1 MKLKLDA
8 IRACLDGAIP
18 GTIATCAADGVPNA
32 AYLSQVQYV
41 NAEHVALS
49 WQFFNTTRRNILANP
64 IARVALIDPVTAAH
78 YRLLLQYL
86 RTEEEGPLFE
96 IMKAKLAGVASHTGM
111 AGVFRLLGADLYRV
125 LEIEQVP
132 GRTLAP
138 PLPRANLLAALRTSV
153 EDLCQCMDLDSLLCR
168 TLDCLERH
176 FDIHHAMILLLDAVA
191 GRLYTV
197 ASRGYEASGIGS
209 EIALG
214 DGIIGVAARER
225 TPIRIGHFAAE
236 YSYGKAIR
244 ENLERGGLA
253 VHMDTEIPLPGLAG
267 SNSQLA
273 VPIRAG
279 TRALGVL
286 YVESAQEQRFGY
298 DDEDVMVSLA
308 GGLGAAIQL
317 LHHGPADHRDE
328 VRPPPR
334 PAPAPPL
341 RAGPPLQVRH
351 FAENDSIF
359 IDTDYLI
366 KGVAGSI
373 LWALLS
379 DHVETGRTAF
389 SNRELRLDPRI
400 RLPDI
405 SDNLE
410 ARLILLARRLIERNA
425 PIRIEK
431 TARGCFQLRV
441 ERRLQLAHVPANG

>member
-1 MKLKLDA
+1 MPK
-8 IRACLDGAIP
+8 
-18 GTIATCAADGVPNA
+18 
-32 AYLSQVQYV
+32 Y
-41 NAEHVALS
+41 
-49 WQFFNTTRRNILANP
+49 
-64 IARVALIDPVTAAH
+64 
-78 YRLLLQYL
+78 
-86 RTEEEGPLFE
+86 
-96 IMKAKLAGVASHTGM
+96 
-111 AGVFRLLGADLYRV
+111 
-125 LEIEQVP
+125 
-132 GRTLAP
+132 
-138 PLPRANLLAALRTSV
+138 
-153 EDLCQCMDLDSLLCR
+153 
-168 TLDCLERH
+168 
-176 FDIHHAMILLLDAVA
+176 
-191 GRLYTV
+191 
-197 ASRGYEASGIGS
+197 
-209 EIALG
+209 
-214 DGIIGVAARER
+214 
-225 TPIRIGHFAAE
+225 
-236 YSYGKAIR
+236 
-244 ENLERGGLA
+244 
-253 VHMDTEIPLPGLAG
+253 
-267 SNSQLA
+267 SQLA

-334 PAPAPPL
+334 PAPAPPSP
-341 RAGPPLQVRH
+341 AGPPLQVRH

-431 TARGCFQLRV
+431 ETMIVHTQMLARIRPTITACTIMSAIRNSSTGSSRV
-441 ERRLQLAHVPANG
+441 GAGAAAAALSRASVTGSGFLGS